1 MPELPEVETIRR
13 GITPHADGQTI
24 TKVVVRDHRLRF
36 GVPRDLPQRLTGQ
49 RIRQIERR
57 AKYLLLHV
65 DSGAL
70 MLHLGMSGRLH
81 VVTAADPPGKHAHLD
96 IALGNGDIL
105 RLTDPRRFGMALW
118 LPEPVAQHQL
128 LAALGPEP
136 MAAGFTPQ
144 TLHIAAKGRKAP
156 IKNMIMDNHVVVGVG
171 NIYASESLF
180 RAGIHPK
187 RAAGR
192 VSAVRLTALHDAIR
206 VVLAKAIEAGGT
218 TLRDFSGA
226 DGNPGYFQQDVA
238 VYGRDGQPCIT
249 CSTPIKRV
257 VIGQRASYYCPRCQ
271 R

>member
-13 GITPHADGQTI
+13 GITPHADGRTI
-24 TKVVVRDHRLRF
+24 TNVVVRDHRLRF
-36 GVPRDLPQRLTGQ
+36 GVPRDLPQRLAGK
-49 RIRQIERR
+49 RIVRIERR

-65 DSGAL
+65 EGGAL

-81 VVTAADPPGKHAHLD
+81 VVTAADQPGKHAHVD
-96 IALGNGDIL
+96 IALDNGDIL
-105 RLTDPRRFGMALW
+105 RLADPRRFGMALW
-118 LPEPVAQHQL
+118 LPTPCERHPL
-128 LAALGPEP
+128 LATLGPEP
-136 MAAGFTPQ
+136 MSEAFTPA
-144 TLHIAAKGRKAP
+144 TLINAAKSRKAP
-156 IKNMIMDNHVVVGVG
+156 IKTLIMDNHVVVGVG

-192 VSAVRLTALHDAIR
+192 VSSARLSALHAAIR

-249 CSTPIKRV
+249 CATPIKRV
-257 VIGQRASYYCPRCQ
+257 VIGQRATYYCPSCQ

>member
-13 GITPHADGQTI
+13 GITPHADGRTI
-24 TKVVVRDHRLRF
+24 TNVVVRDHRLRF

-49 RIRQIERR
+49 TIQWIERR

-65 DSGAL
+65 DGGAL

-81 VVTAADPPGKHAHLD
+81 VVTQADLPGKHAHLD
-96 IALGNGDIL
+96 IGLDSGDIL

-118 LPEPVAQHQL
+118 LPNPPEQHPL
-128 LAALGPEP
+128 LSGLGPEP
-136 MAAGFTPQ
+136 MSDDFTPQ
-144 TLHIAAKGRKAP
+144 TLIQAAKGRKAP
-156 IKNMIMDNHVVVGVG
+156 IKTLIMDNHVVVGVG
-171 NIYASESLF
+171 NIYASESIF

-192 VSAVRLTALHDAIR
+192 ISKLRLVDLHAAIR

-238 VYGRDGQPCIT
+238 VYGRDGEPCIT
-249 CSTPIKRV
+249 CGTAIKRV
-257 VIGQRASYYCPRCQ
+257 VIGQRATFYCPTCQ

>member
-13 GITPHADGQTI
+13 GITPHADGRTVI
-24 TKVVVRDHRLRF
+24 DVVVRDHRLRF
-36 GVPRDLPQRLTGQ
+36 GVPRDLPQRLTGHTIQ
-49 RIRQIERR
+49 RIERR

-65 DSGAL
+65 QGGAL

-81 VVTAADPPGKHAHLD
+81 VVTADDPPGKHAHLD
-96 IALGNGDIL
+96 VVLDSGDIL

-118 LPEPVAQHQL
+118 LQWPVQHHAL
-128 LAALGPEP
+128 LASLGPEP
-136 MAAGFTPQ
+136 MSEDFTPG
-144 TLHIAAKGRKAP
+144 TLIRAAKGRKAP
-156 IKNMIMDNHVVVGVG
+156 IKTLIMDNHVVVGVG

-180 RAGIHPK
+180 RAGIHPR

-192 VSAVRLTALHDAIR
+192 ISATRLTALHSAIR
-206 VVLAKAIEAGGT
+206 VVLAKAIAAGGT

-238 VYGRDGQPCIT
+238 VYGRDAQPCNSCDT
-249 CSTPIKRV
+249 AIKRV
-257 VIGQRASYYCPRCQ
+257 VIGQRATYYCPQCQ